1 MREGAAG
8 PCYTRWALHSGLR
21 SRQRDRGGVRRHW
34 WRGGVVRTGGMYAGR
49 RCAGLAENG
58 LAGQP
63 VAGDELTGLAA
74 VASHAAAT
82 DAHTRSNCQHQL
94 HHLHHEQ
101 HLAQHHQ
108 LNTGYRQAAMQL
120 DSRMKDLIHANMPG
134 NMSIPPSMMGGRV
147 PVMEEGSVAKLEGK
161 CDLPQSR
168 TRKRRQSQARL
179 VQNAEAQKR
188 YRYVQSHVTPA
199 RPCRWRSSP
208 RFSCTRCHSSD
219 LRCCA

>member
-1 MREGAAG
+1 
-8 PCYTRWALHSGLR
+8 
-21 SRQRDRGGVRRHW
+21 
-34 WRGGVVRTGGMYAGR
+34 MYAGR

-94 HHLHHEQ
+94 HHLQHEQ

-161 CDLPQSR
+161 CDLPQSM

-199 RPCRWRSSP
+199 HPCRWRSRKPSVQLHALP
-208 RFSCTRCHSSD
+208 
-219 LRCCA
+219 